1 VLGDS
6 SDLVVGETVCTIGN
20 ALGTLS
26 FSMTSGAV
34 SSTGRSITMSDGTVM
49 NNMIQTDCTINNG
62 NSGGP
67 LFDSY
72 GRVAGITSAKL
83 SNNGQSSQAT
93 IEGVGF
99 AIPINDVIGII
110 TDYMQ
115 YGYVTGRPYM
125 GVLNPRDVS
134 EENMQYFG
142 WPAGVY
148 VNGVEEGSCAEKAG
162 LKMGDIITKI
172 DDTEITGVSQMASV
186 KNSYRAGDT
195 VDIEVFR
202 SGETITLKLT
212 FDEQTTTDEDSG
224 NQGQVQDPA
233 PRQTS
238 SGGYYD
244 RGNGGSYYD
253 PFNGFPWDEFFGW

>member
-1 VLGDS
+1 
-6 SDLVVGETVCTIGN
+6 
-20 ALGTLS
+20 
-26 FSMTSGAV
+26 
-34 SSTGRSITMSDGTVM
+34 MSDGTVM
-49 NNMIQTDCTINNG
+49 NNMIQTDCTINSG

-99 AIPINDVIGII
+99 AIPINDVVDII

-115 YGYVTGRPYM
+115 YGYVTGRPSM
-125 GVLNPRDVS
+125 GINGDTVPDEWRED
-134 EENMQYFG
+134 FD
-142 WPAGVY
+142 WPAGMY
-148 VNGVEEGSCAEKAG
+148 VTFVEEGSCAERAG
-162 LKMGDIITKI
+162 LKKGDIIIKMG
-172 DDTEITGVSQMASV
+172 DDEITSRNDLVAA
-186 KNSYRAGDT
+186 KNRFKA
-195 VDIEVFR
+195 
-202 SGETITLKLT
+202 GETTQLTVYRGGEELTLTIT
-212 FDEQTTTDEDSG
+212 FDEQEQDSE
-224 NQGQVQDPA
+224 NQGQTQDPA

-253 PFNGFPWDEFFGW
+253 PFNGFPWGEFFGW